1 VRTTIPVISLL
12 FLLYAGT
19 ALASGGEAAGTLTV
33 LGTRSPAPELKLKDL
48 DGKTYSLSALRGK
61 VVLVNFWA
69 TWCPPCRREMPSL
82 QRLYQKLPHENFEI
96 LAVNVGE
103 DENTVLTFSWMLKPA
118 PTFPLLLDRD
128 SEALRKWPAQGLPT
142 SFVVDRQ
149 GRVALR
155 AVGGRDFDSPAVAAQ
170 LRTLIDETH

>member
-1 VRTTIPVISLL
+1 MRKTIPVISLL
-12 FLLYAGT
+12 LLLLAGT
-19 ALASGGEAAGTLTV
+19 AMASGGEAAGPLTV
-33 LGTRSPAPELKLKDL
+33 LATRSPAPALQLKDL
-48 DGKTYSLSALRGK
+48 DGKTYHLADLRGK

-82 QRLYQKLPHENFEI
+82 QRLYEKLPHENFEI
-96 LAVNVGE
+96 LAVDVGE

-128 SEALRKWPAQGLPT
+128 SMAMGKWPVQGLPT
-142 SFVVDRQ
+142 SFVIDKQ

-155 AVGGRDFDSPAVAAQ
+155 AVGGRDFDSPAVTAQ
-170 LRTLIDETH
+170 IKALLGEAR